1 MPESSGERT
10 EKATPKR
17 RTEARNQGTVVKSQ
31 DLIGALGTVVLLIT
45 VPLAG
50 AKIGQGAISAVKGAI
65 GSVPVDPSTGDLPG
79 LAFRSATPMVGG
91 LVMLLAVSM
100 LVGIVANVGQV
111 GFKITPEAVMP
122 KFDKLNP
129 FTGFT
134 RMISKQGLVETAKG
148 TVKTF
153 LFGYLAYGVLRNA
166 WPELMQLGRLPIG
179 ESFGV
184 VTGVLK
190 DVATRLIP
198 TWMVI
203 AAIDY
208 GVQWKRVDD
217 QLKMTK
223 EEVKREAKD
232 QQMSPEVMRERAKR
246 QRQMAKGGGMMKAVK
261 TADVI
266 ITNPT
271 HYAIAIKYEHGK
283 HAAPVVIAKGVD
295 FLAAKIREEAKA
307 HHVPLV
313 PNPPLARALYKQCEI
328 GDPVPHELFRA
339 VAEVL
344 AYVYRTLRKVQA

>member
-17 RTEARNQGTVVKSQ
+17 RSEARNQGTVVKSQ
-31 DLIGALGTVVLLIT
+31 DLVGALGTVVLLIT
-45 VPLAG
+45 VPMAG
-50 AKIGQGAISAVKGAI
+50 AAIGQGAIGAVKGTL
-65 GSVPVDPSTGDLPG
+65 GSLPNQPNVGDFTG
-79 LAFRSATPMVGG
+79 LAFRCASPMLGG
-91 LVMLLAVSM
+91 LGMLLAVAM
-100 LVGIVANVGQV
+100 AVGVVANIGQV
-111 GFKITPEAVMP
+111 GFKITPEALAP
-122 KFDKLNP
+122 KFQKLNP
-129 FTGFT
+129 VSGLT
-134 RMISKQGLVETAKG
+134 RMLSKQGAVETLKG
-148 TVKTF
+148 AVKTF
-153 LFGYLAYGVLRNA
+153 LFGYLAYGVLRSA
-166 WPELMQLGRLPIG
+166 WPDLMNLGRVPIG
-179 ESFGV
+179 EGFGV

-190 DVATRLIP
+190 AVAMRVIP
-198 TWMVI
+198 TWMVL

-223 EEVKREAKD
+223 DEVKREHKE
-232 QQMSPEVMRERAKR
+232 QQISPEVLRERAKR
-246 QRQMAKGGGMMKAVK
+246 ARQMAKGGMMKAVK

-271 HYAIAIKYEHGK
+271 HYAIAIKYEHGV

-295 FLAAKIREEAKA
+295 FLAAKIREEAKL

-344 AYVYRTLRKVQA
+344 AYVYRTLRRVQA

>member
-17 RTEARNQGTVVKSQ
+17 RSDARNQGTVVKSQ
-31 DLIGALGTVVLLIT
+31 DLVGALGTLVLMIT
-45 VPLAG
+45 VPMAG
-50 AKIGQGAISAVKGAI
+50 AMIGQAAIGAVKGTLV
-65 GSVPVDPSTGDLPG
+65 SLPSQPDAGDFSG
-79 LAFRSATPMVGG
+79 LAFRCASPMFGG
-91 LVMLLAVSM
+91 LAILLAVAM
-100 LVGIVANVGQV
+100 TVGVVANVGQV
-111 GFKITPEAVMP
+111 GFKITPEALAP
-122 KFDKLNP
+122 KFEKLNP
-129 FTGFT
+129 LTGLT
-134 RMISKQGLVETAKG
+134 RMLSKQGAIETVKG
-148 TVKTF
+148 SVKTF
-153 LFGYLAYGVLRNA
+153 LFGYLAYGVLRDA
-166 WPELMQLGRLPIG
+166 WPDLMNLGRVPIG
-179 ESFGV
+179 EGFTV
-184 VTGVLK
+184 VTAILK
-190 DVATRLIP
+190 SVAMRVIP
-198 TWMVI
+198 TWMVL

-223 EEVKREAKD
+223 DEVKREHKE
-232 QQMSPEVMRERAKR
+232 QQISPEILRERAKR
-246 QRQMAKGGGMMKAVK
+246 ARQMAKGGMMKAVK

-271 HYAIAIKYEHGK
+271 HYAIAIKYEHGV

-313 PNPPLARALYKQCEI
+313 PNPPLARALYKQCEV

-344 AYVYRTLRKVQA
+344 AYVYRTLRRVQA